1 MDERKRTGL
10 RARVYEKL
18 LDASE
23 EKYQEF
29 HRKLLPGVTGILGVR
44 TPNLRRIAGG
54 LSAKERGQYIEEM
67 ERVAP

>member
-23 EKYQEF
+23 ERYQEF
-29 HRKLLPGVTGILGVR
+29 HRKLLPGVTGILGAR
-44 TPNLRRIAGG
+44 KPNLRRYAGG
-54 LSAKERGQYIEEM
+54 L
-67 ERVAP
+67 